1 MSQPLSTDLLAKIQ
15 EQIERTQHLI
25 GFLPSNALTWQPNM
39 ERPWSAQQL
48 LVHITTCLAG
58 FCAVL
63 YAARPERL
71 GHFPE
76 LRRLPRLENP
86 DAAAIGERIR
96 LYGERIREGFV
107 ALDDADLGKI
117 VPTVF
122 VPNGESILTL
132 LLGNLEHLL
141 NHKHQLFLY
150 LRLMAVEVT
159 SADLYRFRD
168 TITPK

>member
-1 MSQPLSTDLLAKIQ
+1 VSQPLSTDLLAKIQ
-15 EQIERTQHLI
+15 EQIERTQHLME
-25 GFLPSNALTWQPNM
+25 FLPPDALAWQPNVQ
-39 ERPWSAQQL
+39 RPWSVQQL

-63 YAARPERL
+63 YVARPERL
-71 GHFPE
+71 EHFQE

-86 DAAAIGERIR
+86 DVAEIRERMC
-96 LYGERIREGFV
+96 LYGERIQEGFD
-107 ALDDADLGKI
+107 ALEDADLRKV

-122 VPNGESILTL
+122 VTNGESILTL

-150 LRLMAVEVT
+150 LRLMTVEVT
-159 SADLYRFRD
+159 SADLYRFRN
-168 TITPK
+168 TIAPK